1 MVLNL
6 TTIQTMALAV
16 IVLYLGKTINNTFK
30 FLKENCIPDAVTGGT
45 LFSILTLIGHETGI
59 LSFVFEDTLRDVFMI
74 AFFTTVGF
82 SASIKLLKKA
92 GLPVLMFL
100 IAAVALAV
108 LQNVFGVAMAKFLH
122 INLLIGLATGSLATT
137 GGPGTAGAFGPIIE
151 TVGAGQAEGATM
163 VAMATATY
171 ALIAGS
177 IIAGPICK
185 RLINKHNLL
194 NKKNEND
201 LFESTGGKVEML
213 SAKRILPSG
222 FQVVIAMGVGSLI
235 SNFLSSFMFL
245 IAAVALAVLQN
256 VFGVA
261 MAKFLHINLLIGLA
275 TGSLATT
282 GGPGTAGAFGPIIEA
297 VGAGQAEGAT
307 MVAMATA
314 TYALIA
320 GSIIA
325 GPICKRLINKHNL
338 LNKKNENDLFES
350 AGGKVEMLSAK
361 RILPSGFQVVIAMGV
376 GSLISNFLS
385 SLGMVLPPYIGAMFA
400 ASIMRNL
407 SDYSGKFEIDL
418 DIISVIGSEIDLD
431 IISVI
436 GSFTLAMF
444 LSMTLMSFR
453 LWELKELALPLILM
467 LLGQTVLMGV
477 FAYFVTFNLTGRDY
491 DAAVMTGGHCGCGF
505 GTTPKALANME
516 ALTDKYLPSP
526 KAFFVIPI
534 VGGLFIDFFNA
545 AIITF
550 FINLVK

>member
-74 AFFTTVGF
+74 VFFTTVGF

-92 GLPVLMFL
+92 GLPVL
-100 IAAVALAV
+100 
-108 LQNVFGVAMAKFLH
+108 
-122 INLLIGLATGSLATT
+122 
-137 GGPGTAGAFGPIIE
+137 
-151 TVGAGQAEGATM
+151 
-163 VAMATATY
+163 
-171 ALIAGS
+171 
-177 IIAGPICK
+177 
-185 RLINKHNLL
+185 
-194 NKKNEND
+194 
-201 LFESTGGKVEML
+201 
-213 SAKRILPSG
+213 
-222 FQVVIAMGVGSLI
+222 
-235 SNFLSSFMFL
+235 MFL

-350 AGGKVEMLSAK
+350 TGGKVEMLSAK

-407 SDYSGKFEIDL
+407 SDYSGKF
-418 DIISVIGSEIDLD
+418 EIDLD

>member
-151 TVGAGQAEGATM
+151 AVGAGQAEGATM

-213 SAKRILPSG
+213 SAKKILPSG
-222 FQVVIAMGVGSLI
+222 FQVVIAMGI
-235 SNFLSSFMFL
+235 
-245 IAAVALAVLQN
+245 
-256 VFGVA
+256 
-261 MAKFLHINLLIGLA
+261 
-275 TGSLATT
+275 
-282 GGPGTAGAFGPIIEA
+282 
-297 VGAGQAEGAT
+297 
-307 MVAMATA
+307 
-314 TYALIA
+314 
-320 GSIIA
+320 
-325 GPICKRLINKHNL
+325 
-338 LNKKNENDLFES
+338 
-350 AGGKVEMLSAK
+350 
-361 RILPSGFQVVIAMGV
+361 

-407 SDYSGKFEIDL
+407 SDYSGKF
-418 DIISVIGSEIDLD
+418 EIDLD

>member
-16 IVLYLGKTINNTFK
+16 LVLYLGKRINSTFK

-45 LFSILTLIGHETGI
+45 LFSIFTLIGHETG
-59 LSFVFEDTLRDVFMI
+59 LFSFVFEETLREVFMI
-74 AFFTTVGF
+74 GFFTTVGF

-92 GLPVLMFL
+92 GFPVLMFL
-100 IAAVALAV
+100 IAAV
-108 LQNVFGVAMAKFLH
+108 G
-122 INLLIGLATGSLATT
+122 
-137 GGPGTAGAFGPIIE
+137 
-151 TVGAGQAEGATM
+151 
-163 VAMATATY
+163 
-171 ALIAGS
+171 
-177 IIAGPICK
+177 
-185 RLINKHNLL
+185 
-194 NKKNEND
+194 
-201 LFESTGGKVEML
+201 
-213 SAKRILPSG
+213 
-222 FQVVIAMGVGSLI
+222 
-235 SNFLSSFMFL
+235 
-245 IAAVALAVLQN
+245 LAVLQN

-297 VGAGQAEGAT
+297 VGAGGAEGAT

-320 GSIIA
+320 GSVIA
-325 GPICKRLINKHNL
+325 GPICKRLIEKNNL
-338 LNKKNENDLFES
+338 LKKQGKENLFES
-350 AGGKVEMLSAK
+350 AGNKLELLNSKKM
-361 RILPSGFQVVIAMGV
+361 LPSGFQVVIAMGA
-376 GSLISNFLS
+376 GSIISNFLS
-385 SLGMVLPPYIGAMFA
+385 SMGMVLPPYIGAMFA
-400 ASIMRNL
+400 ASIMRNI

-418 DIISVIGSEIDLD
+418 DIIST
-431 IISVI
+431 I

-444 LSMTLMSFR
+444 LSMTLMSFK

-467 LLGQTVLMGV
+467 LVGQTILMGA
-477 FAYFVTFNLTGRDY
+477 FAYFITFNLTGRDY

-516 ALTDKYLPSP
+516 ALTEKYLPSP

>member
-59 LSFVFEDTLRDVFMI
+59 LSFVFEDNLRDVFMI

-100 IAAVALAV
+100 IAAVALAI

-122 INLLIGLATGSLATT
+122 INLLIGLATS
-137 GGPGTAGAFGPIIE
+137 
-151 TVGAGQAEGATM
+151 
-163 VAMATATY
+163 
-171 ALIAGS
+171 
-177 IIAGPICK
+177 
-185 RLINKHNLL
+185 
-194 NKKNEND
+194 
-201 LFESTGGKVEML
+201 
-213 SAKRILPSG
+213 
-222 FQVVIAMGVGSLI
+222 
-235 SNFLSSFMFL
+235 
-245 IAAVALAVLQN
+245 
-256 VFGVA
+256 
-261 MAKFLHINLLIGLA
+261 
-275 TGSLATT
+275 SLATT

-325 GPICKRLINKHNL
+325 GPICKRLINKYNL
-338 LNKKNENDLFES
+338 LNKKNENNLFES
-350 AGGKVEMLSAK
+350 TGAKVEMLNAK
-361 RILPSGFQVVIAMGV
+361 RILPSGFQVVIAMGI

-407 SDYSGKFEIDL
+407 SDYTGKFEIDL
-418 DIISVIGSEIDLD
+418 DIISI
-431 IISVI
+431 I

-467 LLGQTVLMGV
+467 LLGQTILMGV

-516 ALTDKYLPSP
+516 ALTEKYLPSP

>member
-59 LSFVFEDTLRDVFMI
+59 LSFVFEDNLRDVFMI

-92 GLPVLMFL
+92 GLPVL
-100 IAAVALAV
+100 
-108 LQNVFGVAMAKFLH
+108 
-122 INLLIGLATGSLATT
+122 
-137 GGPGTAGAFGPIIE
+137 
-151 TVGAGQAEGATM
+151 
-163 VAMATATY
+163 
-171 ALIAGS
+171 
-177 IIAGPICK
+177 
-185 RLINKHNLL
+185 
-194 NKKNEND
+194 
-201 LFESTGGKVEML
+201 
-213 SAKRILPSG
+213 
-222 FQVVIAMGVGSLI
+222 
-235 SNFLSSFMFL
+235 MFL

-325 GPICKRLINKHNL
+325 GPICKRLINKYNL

-350 AGGKVEMLSAK
+350 TGAKVEMLNAK
-361 RILPSGFQVVIAMGV
+361 RILPSGFQVVIAMGI

-407 SDYSGKFEIDL
+407 SDYTGKFEIDL
-418 DIISVIGSEIDLD
+418 DIISI
-431 IISVI
+431 I

-467 LLGQTVLMGV
+467 LLGQTILMGV

-516 ALTDKYLPSP
+516 ALTEKYLPSP

>member
-151 TVGAGQAEGATM
+151 
-163 VAMATATY
+163 
-171 ALIAGS
+171 
-177 IIAGPICK
+177 
-185 RLINKHNLL
+185 
-194 NKKNEND
+194 
-201 LFESTGGKVEML
+201 
-213 SAKRILPSG
+213 
-222 FQVVIAMGVGSLI
+222 
-235 SNFLSSFMFL
+235 
-245 IAAVALAVLQN
+245 
-256 VFGVA
+256 
-261 MAKFLHINLLIGLA
+261 
-275 TGSLATT
+275 
-282 GGPGTAGAFGPIIEA
+282 A

-325 GPICKRLINKHNL
+325 GPICKRLINKYNL

-350 AGGKVEMLSAK
+350 TGAKVEMLNAK
-361 RILPSGFQVVIAMGV
+361 RILPSGFQVVIAMGI

-407 SDYSGKFEIDL
+407 SDYTGKFEIDL
-418 DIISVIGSEIDLD
+418 DIISI
-431 IISVI
+431 I

-467 LLGQTVLMGV
+467 LLGQTILMGV

-516 ALTDKYLPSP
+516 ALTEKYLPSP

>member
-59 LSFVFEDTLRDVFMI
+59 LSFVFEDNLRDVFMI

-92 GLPVLMFL
+92 GLPVL
-100 IAAVALAV
+100 
-108 LQNVFGVAMAKFLH
+108 
-122 INLLIGLATGSLATT
+122 
-137 GGPGTAGAFGPIIE
+137 
-151 TVGAGQAEGATM
+151 
-163 VAMATATY
+163 
-171 ALIAGS
+171 
-177 IIAGPICK
+177 
-185 RLINKHNLL
+185 
-194 NKKNEND
+194 
-201 LFESTGGKVEML
+201 
-213 SAKRILPSG
+213 
-222 FQVVIAMGVGSLI
+222 
-235 SNFLSSFMFL
+235 MFL

-350 AGGKVEMLSAK
+350 TGGKVEMLSAK

-407 SDYSGKFEIDL
+407 SDYTGKFEIDL
-418 DIISVIGSEIDLD
+418 DIISI
-431 IISVI
+431 I
-436 GSFTLAMF
+436 GSFILAMF

-467 LLGQTVLMGV
+467 LLGQTILMGV

-516 ALTDKYLPSP
+516 ALTEKYLPSP

>member
-1 MVLNL
+1 MSLNL

-16 IVLYLGKTINNTFK
+16 LVLYLGKTINNTFK

-45 LFSILTLIGHETGI
+45 IFSVFTLVGHETG
-59 LSFVFEDTLRDVFMI
+59 LFSFVFEETLREVFMI

-100 IAAVALAV
+100 IAAVGLAV

-151 TVGAGQAEGATM
+151 SVGAGGAEGATM

-185 RLINKHNLL
+185 RLIEKHNLL
-194 NKKNEND
+194 QKHAEGNSFAADGNKLELLNSK
-201 LFESTGGKVEML
+201 KM
-213 SAKRILPSG
+213 LPSG
-222 FQVVIAMGVGSLI
+222 FQIIIAMGAGSII
-235 SNFLSSFMFL
+235 SNFLSSM
-245 IAAVALAVLQN
+245 
-256 VFGVA
+256 
-261 MAKFLHINLLIGLA
+261 
-275 TGSLATT
+275 
-282 GGPGTAGAFGPIIEA
+282 
-297 VGAGQAEGAT
+297 
-307 MVAMATA
+307 
-314 TYALIA
+314 
-320 GSIIA
+320 
-325 GPICKRLINKHNL
+325 
-338 LNKKNENDLFES
+338 
-350 AGGKVEMLSAK
+350 
-361 RILPSGFQVVIAMGV
+361 
-376 GSLISNFLS
+376 
-385 SLGMVLPPYIGAMFA
+385 GMVLPPYIGAMFA
-400 ASIMRNL
+400 ASIMRNI
-407 SDYSGKFEIDL
+407 SDYSGKF
-418 DIISVIGSEIDLD
+418 EIDLD

-444 LSMTLMSFR
+444 LSMTLMSFK

-467 LLGQTVLMGV
+467 LAGQTLLMGI
-477 FAYFVTFNLTGRDY
+477 FAYFVTFNITGRDY

-516 ALTDKYLPSP
+516 ALTEKYLPSP

>member
-151 TVGAGQAEGATM
+151 AVGAGQAEGATM

-201 LFESTGGKVEML
+201 LFESTGAKVEML
-213 SAKRILPSG
+213 
-222 FQVVIAMGVGSLI
+222 
-235 SNFLSSFMFL
+235 N
-245 IAAVALAVLQN
+245 
-256 VFGVA
+256 
-261 MAKFLHINLLIGLA
+261 
-275 TGSLATT
+275 
-282 GGPGTAGAFGPIIEA
+282 
-297 VGAGQAEGAT
+297 
-307 MVAMATA
+307 
-314 TYALIA
+314 
-320 GSIIA
+320 
-325 GPICKRLINKHNL
+325 
-338 LNKKNENDLFES
+338 
-350 AGGKVEMLSAK
+350 AK

-385 SLGMVLPPYIGAMFA
+385 SLGMVLPPYIGAMFV

-418 DIISVIGSEIDLD
+418 DIISI
-431 IISVI
+431 I

>member
-100 IAAVALAV
+100 IAAVALA
-108 LQNVFGVAMAKFLH
+108 
-122 INLLIGLATGSLATT
+122 I
-137 GGPGTAGAFGPIIE
+137 
-151 TVGAGQAEGATM
+151 
-163 VAMATATY
+163 
-171 ALIAGS
+171 
-177 IIAGPICK
+177 
-185 RLINKHNLL
+185 
-194 NKKNEND
+194 
-201 LFESTGGKVEML
+201 
-213 SAKRILPSG
+213 
-222 FQVVIAMGVGSLI
+222 
-235 SNFLSSFMFL
+235 
-245 IAAVALAVLQN
+245 LQN

-350 AGGKVEMLSAK
+350 TGGKVEMLSAK

-418 DIISVIGSEIDLD
+418 DIISVIGS
-431 IISVI
+431 
-436 GSFTLAMF
+436 FTLAMF

-467 LLGQTVLMGV
+467 LLGQTALMGV

>member
-151 TVGAGQAEGATM
+151 AVGAGQAGGATM

-185 RLINKHNLL
+185 RLINKYNLL

-201 LFESTGGKVEML
+201 LFESTGAKVEML
-213 SAKRILPSG
+213 NAKRILPSG
-222 FQVVIAMGVGSLI
+222 FQVVIAMGI
-235 SNFLSSFMFL
+235 
-245 IAAVALAVLQN
+245 
-256 VFGVA
+256 
-261 MAKFLHINLLIGLA
+261 
-275 TGSLATT
+275 
-282 GGPGTAGAFGPIIEA
+282 
-297 VGAGQAEGAT
+297 
-307 MVAMATA
+307 
-314 TYALIA
+314 
-320 GSIIA
+320 
-325 GPICKRLINKHNL
+325 
-338 LNKKNENDLFES
+338 
-350 AGGKVEMLSAK
+350 
-361 RILPSGFQVVIAMGV
+361 

-407 SDYSGKFEIDL
+407 SDYTGKFEIDL
-418 DIISVIGSEIDLD
+418 DIISI
-431 IISVI
+431 I

-467 LLGQTVLMGV
+467 LLGQTILMGV

>member
-100 IAAVALAV
+100 IAAVALA
-108 LQNVFGVAMAKFLH
+108 
-122 INLLIGLATGSLATT
+122 I
-137 GGPGTAGAFGPIIE
+137 
-151 TVGAGQAEGATM
+151 
-163 VAMATATY
+163 
-171 ALIAGS
+171 
-177 IIAGPICK
+177 
-185 RLINKHNLL
+185 
-194 NKKNEND
+194 
-201 LFESTGGKVEML
+201 
-213 SAKRILPSG
+213 
-222 FQVVIAMGVGSLI
+222 
-235 SNFLSSFMFL
+235 
-245 IAAVALAVLQN
+245 LQN

-350 AGGKVEMLSAK
+350 TGAKVEMLNAK
-361 RILPSGFQVVIAMGV
+361 RILPSGFQVVIAMGI

-407 SDYSGKFEIDL
+407 SDYTGKFEIDL
-418 DIISVIGSEIDLD
+418 DIISI
-431 IISVI
+431 I

-467 LLGQTVLMGV
+467 LLGQTILMGV

>member
-100 IAAVALAV
+100 IAAVALA
-108 LQNVFGVAMAKFLH
+108 
-122 INLLIGLATGSLATT
+122 I
-137 GGPGTAGAFGPIIE
+137 
-151 TVGAGQAEGATM
+151 
-163 VAMATATY
+163 
-171 ALIAGS
+171 
-177 IIAGPICK
+177 
-185 RLINKHNLL
+185 
-194 NKKNEND
+194 
-201 LFESTGGKVEML
+201 
-213 SAKRILPSG
+213 
-222 FQVVIAMGVGSLI
+222 
-235 SNFLSSFMFL
+235 
-245 IAAVALAVLQN
+245 LQN

-325 GPICKRLINKHNL
+325 GPICKRLINKYNL

-350 AGGKVEMLSAK
+350 TGAKVEMLNAK
-361 RILPSGFQVVIAMGV
+361 RILPSGFQVVIAMGI

-407 SDYSGKFEIDL
+407 SDYTGKFEIDL
-418 DIISVIGSEIDLD
+418 DIISI
-431 IISVI
+431 I

-467 LLGQTVLMGV
+467 LLGQTILMGV

>member
-151 TVGAGQAEGATM
+151 AVGAGQAEGATM

-235 SNFLSSFMFL
+235 SNFLSS
-245 IAAVALAVLQN
+245 
-256 VFGVA
+256 
-261 MAKFLHINLLIGLA
+261 
-275 TGSLATT
+275 
-282 GGPGTAGAFGPIIEA
+282 
-297 VGAGQAEGAT
+297 
-307 MVAMATA
+307 
-314 TYALIA
+314 
-320 GSIIA
+320 
-325 GPICKRLINKHNL
+325 
-338 LNKKNENDLFES
+338 
-350 AGGKVEMLSAK
+350 
-361 RILPSGFQVVIAMGV
+361 
-376 GSLISNFLS
+376 
-385 SLGMVLPPYIGAMFA
+385 LGMVLPPYIGAMFA

-418 DIISVIGSEIDLD
+418 DIISI
-431 IISVI
+431 I

>member
-59 LSFVFEDTLRDVFMI
+59 LSFVFEDTLRDVFMS

-213 SAKRILPSG
+213 SAK
-222 FQVVIAMGVGSLI
+222 
-235 SNFLSSFMFL
+235 
-245 IAAVALAVLQN
+245 
-256 VFGVA
+256 
-261 MAKFLHINLLIGLA
+261 K
-275 TGSLATT
+275 
-282 GGPGTAGAFGPIIEA
+282 
-297 VGAGQAEGAT
+297 
-307 MVAMATA
+307 
-314 TYALIA
+314 
-320 GSIIA
+320 
-325 GPICKRLINKHNL
+325 
-338 LNKKNENDLFES
+338 
-350 AGGKVEMLSAK
+350 
-361 RILPSGFQVVIAMGV
+361 ILPSGFQVVIAMGV

-418 DIISVIGSEIDLD
+418 DIISVIGS
-431 IISVI
+431 
-436 GSFTLAMF
+436 FTLAMF
-444 LSMTLMSFR
+444 LSMTLMSFK